1 MYKGSEA
8 TKLIMMSVYEKIKPK
23 KKCTQHVKA
32 LETKSMVS
40 WILWRDPGSRIDSAS
55 KRH

>member
-1 MYKGSEA
+1 MVIKMRKNHMYKGSEA

-40 WILWRDPGSRIDSAS
+40 
-55 KRH
+55 